1 MSSSWFGLARRGA
14 AYEFGRRLWRWF
26 LAFEIIGWFV
36 RRALPVLLIL
46 SALAAA
52 VWVTVR
58 TSFWWLPRLTLL
70 AIVAA
75 VLTAAVW
82 LARRYR
88 WELRASLPRTAVT
101 ASVVALAGVLGVA
114 IWWLR

>member
-1 MSSSWFGLARRGA
+1 MSWFRHARRGA

-36 RRALPVLLIL
+36 RRVLPVMLIVG
-46 SALAAA
+46 ALALA
-52 VWVTVR
+52 VWVAVR

-70 AIVAA
+70 AVLAV
-75 VLTAAVW
+75 VLTAVVW

-88 WELRASLPRTAVT
+88 WELRAAMPRLAV
-101 ASVVALAGVLGVA
+101 AAAVAGLAGAVGSA